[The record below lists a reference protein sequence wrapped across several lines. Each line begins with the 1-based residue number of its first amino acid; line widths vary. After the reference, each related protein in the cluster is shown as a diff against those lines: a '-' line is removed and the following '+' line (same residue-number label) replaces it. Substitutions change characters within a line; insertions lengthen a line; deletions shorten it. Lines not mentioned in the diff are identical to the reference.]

1 MRSAFVVQ
9 AAYYAFLLHREH
21 EHSSKAVDP
30 DVLEQ
35 YELREL
41 DRVAQ
46 TIVSSIAAIERI
58 DAAALF
64 DVDA

>member
-1 MRSAFVVQ
+1 
-9 AAYYAFLLHREH
+9 
-21 EHSSKAVDP
+21 
-30 DVLEQ
+30 VLEQ
-35 YELREL
+35 YEQREV

-64 DVDA
+64 DVHA